1 MNGTAELTDEAL
13 ESLVRRYRALG
24 AQMAELR
31 GEQDQIKAVIDQS
44 VPVGWTRSVDG
55 VAAHKREGNRS
66 FDMVIAVSLLDD
78 AAKAECVKTGYDQ
91 AKVRAAIESAG
102 KIDECMIADPAR
114 APVIK
119 L

>member
-1 MNGTAELTDEAL
+1 MVPLTDEVL
-13 ESLVRRYRALG
+13 ESLVRRYRMLG

-31 GEQDQIKAVIDQS
+31 GEQDQIKMMIDEN
-44 VPVGWTRSVDG
+44 VPVGWSRSVDG

-91 AKVRAAIESAG
+91 GRVRAAIEAAG
-102 KIDECMIADPAR
+102 KIDECMITDPGR
-114 APVIK
+114 AAVIK